1 MKTLAIF
8 FLPITLFIAL
18 WSCGGKEK
26 KVTALVAKD
35 TTAQESRPSEVPDTP
50 SGSVKADEYTEQ
62 QIMDVDSYE
71 NSEFIFAGSLRK
83 NNGDDILIT
92 MYLKARNG
100 SITGKYFYHANPKR
114 EDILLKGQIA
124 GDSLMLTEYDPQ
136 NKITGRFNGSIQG
149 NDTFEGLW
157 TSPNNK
163 RSLFFKL
170 FFDDMDY
177 DERKTIG
184 LKSDDYA
191 EASGDEQNL

>member
-1 MKTLAIF
+1 
-8 FLPITLFIAL
+8 LFVAL
-18 WSCGGKEK
+18 WSCGDKEK

-35 TTAQESRPSEVPDTP
+35 TTAQETRPNQIPDTP
-50 SGSVKADEYTEQ
+50 AGSVKADEYNEQ
-62 QIMDVDSYE
+62 QITDVYSRE

-83 NNGDDILIT
+83 NNGDEILIT
-92 MYLKARNG
+92 MYLKAGKGN
-100 SITGKYFYHANPKR
+100 ITGKYFYQANPKK
-114 EDILLKGQIA
+114 EDILLKGLIV
-124 GDSLMLTEYDPQ
+124 GDSLMLIEYDPQ

-177 DERKTIG
+177 EQRKIIG

-191 EASGDEQNL
+191 EAAGDEQNL